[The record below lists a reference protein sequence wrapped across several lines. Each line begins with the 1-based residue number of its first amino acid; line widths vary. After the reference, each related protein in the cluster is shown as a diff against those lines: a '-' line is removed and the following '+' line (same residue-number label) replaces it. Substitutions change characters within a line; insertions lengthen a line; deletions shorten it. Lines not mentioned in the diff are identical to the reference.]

1 MSGAR
6 TLLVTER
13 VVAPESRARYVE
25 SLAGLRDR
33 CVASGVQFWAFEHAT
48 EPGRFLEFAEA
59 RQPSLLDAIEDEG
72 ATGSRWHS
80 VELG

>member
-25 SLAGLRDR
+25 SLSGLRDR
-33 CVASGVQFWAFEHAT
+33 CVASGVQFWAFEHET

-59 RQPSLLDAIEDEG
+59 KHPALLDALETDGSTG
-72 ATGSRWHS
+72 ARWRS